1 MKERLL
7 RLRDVREQTGL
18 SRAAIYA
25 KPDFPRSLKISDR
38 AAAWREADVQRW
50 IRGRIAAGN
59 ARADSQP
66 AKDKP

>member
-7 RLRDVREQTGL
+7 RLDAVKSVTGL

-25 KPDFPRSLKISDR
+25 KLDFPRSLKISTR

-50 IRGRIAAGN
+50 IRERIA
-59 ARADSQP
+59 DSVS
-66 AKDKP
+66 KKP